1 MKSGTPLHIGID
13 LGGTK
18 MEGVVLMPG
27 FQQSENLDD
36 FVIIRERIP
45 TFAENGYEFILNRTA
60 NYIFEL
66 VKDAGAELNRTT
78 IGIGLPGAVSR
89 TTGLVKNSNTTC
101 LIGKDFRGDLQNI
114 LQYPAGFE
122 NDANCFALA
131 ESTWG
136 AGKGSDLVFGAI
148 IGTGVGGGLIYRGEI
163 LQGRQN
169 IAGEWGHSLLIPDGH
184 ECYCGKKGCVETYL
198 SGPAM
203 ENYLLKPEGI
213 NSPAKE
219 FNHLYDETND
229 LTNRII
235 DSYCNYFGIAMGN
248 LINILDPDII
258 VIGGGVSNFRFLYDK
273 GIDAV
278 KKNVF
283 NDELLSE
290 IKQAEL
296 GDSAGVFGAAL
307 VGLQQ
312 DQKKGR

>member
-1 MKSGTPLHIGID
+1 MKSATRLHIGID

-18 MEGVVLMPG
+18 IEGVVLNSG
-27 FQQSENLDD
+27 FHQSENLDN

-45 TFAENGYEFILNRTA
+45 TLSENGYEFILNRTA
-60 NYIFEL
+60 DFISEL
-66 VKDAGAELNRTT
+66 VKESGVELNRMT

-101 LIGKDFRGDLQNI
+101 LIGKDFRSDLQRI
-114 LQYPAGFE
+114 LQHPAGFE

-136 AGKGSDLVFGAI
+136 AGKGYNLVFGAI

-163 LQGRQN
+163 VQGRQN

-198 SGPAM
+198 SGPAI

-219 FNHLYDETND
+219 FNHLYDETD
-229 LTNRII
+229 IITNRII
-235 DSYCNYFGIAMGN
+235 DAYCNYFGIAVGN

-258 VIGGGVSNFRFLYDK
+258 VLGGGVSNFRFLYDK
-273 GIDAV
+273 GIEAV
-278 KKNVF
+278 KKNIF
-283 NDELLSE
+283 NDELLTE
-290 IKQAEL
+290 IKQAEF

-307 VGLQQ
+307 VGLKQN
-312 DQKKGR
+312 QKKGR